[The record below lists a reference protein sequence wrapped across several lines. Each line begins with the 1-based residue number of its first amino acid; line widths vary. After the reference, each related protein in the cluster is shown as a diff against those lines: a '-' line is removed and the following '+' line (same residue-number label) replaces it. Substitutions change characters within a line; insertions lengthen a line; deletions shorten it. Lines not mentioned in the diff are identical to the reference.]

1 MKKDYTIFIDSG
13 HGISTELKQKFSP
26 KLNESMNIPKEFT
39 SENRFREGRFNR
51 EVAKD
56 LVACLKGLG
65 YDTRMLVTEE
75 T

>member
-39 SENRFREGRFNR
+39 S
-51 EVAKD
+51 
-56 LVACLKGLG
+56 
-65 YDTRMLVTEE
+65 
-75 T
+75 